1 MSNLTM
7 MANQNSTNSTEYP
20 VDAFPPVLNKLI
32 NSLHTETQIPVEL
45 IGSVTLGAVSLA
57 CQSLIEVIQPH
68 TNMPEPCSLYLMT
81 IAESGEGKTTINKLI
96 MKPFYDFQS
105 DLKKEYEINLASYNS
120 NYDLW
125 KVEQQAL
132 NSNLRKAIRKQSSG
146 ELEKTRIKEHKKSEP
161 KHPKRLTLIYEDI
174 TLKALVEGLGEHP
187 EAGIISDEAVTFFKG
202 DLKNNPGL
210 LNKAWDNE
218 LFDFRRADHEIYQ
231 IKPRLTFSLMSQP
244 DIFNDYINKNINIAR
259 GSGFLSRFIFCNV
272 SKNTSSS
279 IVPINKN
286 NKKYLSN
293 FYERM
298 KTLIDASKEKLK
310 NGDESKVQF
319 NISEEVL
326 QRWNDYR
333 NDIKLKTLENSEWE
347 HIRDIALKA
356 SSNLLRISAILQYIA
371 QEEPHEIS
379 NVALT
384 NSINIINWHLE
395 QACRIF
401 YPKSERYQFEKD
413 VRELYLWIKNRI
425 EQNGGFAFPLNEI
438 EKFGPNRL
446 RRIDKLKPVLEQIIS
461 ETNIEVAQFKPD
473 SCYYVFYVSKERR
486 IIYPKKFNNTSLCT
500 DINRI
505 QSRENTKGRGYK
517 INLPDL

>member
-1 MSNLTM
+1 
-7 MANQNSTNSTEYP
+7 
-20 VDAFPPVLNKLI
+20 
-32 NSLHTETQIPVEL
+32 
-45 IGSVTLGAVSLA
+45 
-57 CQSLIEVIQPH
+57 
-68 TNMPEPCSLYLMT
+68 
-81 IAESGEGKTTINKLI
+81 
-96 MKPFYDFQS
+96 
-105 DLKKEYEINLASYNS
+105 
-120 NYDLW
+120 
-125 KVEQQAL
+125 
-132 NSNLRKAIRKQSSG
+132 
-146 ELEKTRIKEHKKSEP
+146 
-161 KHPKRLTLIYEDI
+161 
-174 TLKALVEGLGEHP
+174 
-187 EAGIISDEAVTFFKG
+187 
-202 DLKNNPGL
+202 
-210 LNKAWDNE
+210 
-218 LFDFRRADHEIYQ
+218 
-231 IKPRLTFSLMSQP
+231 MSQP

-272 SKNTSSS
+272 SKNASS
-279 IVPINKN
+279 ITAPINKN

-425 EQNGGFAFPLNEI
+425 EQNGGFAFPKNEI
-438 EKFGPNRL
+438 EKYGPNRL
-446 RRIDKLKPVLEQIIS
+446 RRIDKLTPILNQLISQTSIQIVGFNR
-461 ETNIEVAQFKPD
+461 E
-473 SCYYVFYVSKERR
+473 SCLYITVQKTDGFY
-486 IIYPKKFNNTSLCT
+486 ITPKKFANSYSQVPVNF
-500 DINRI
+500 I
-505 QSRENTKGRGYK
+505 QSSNNTKGRGYD
-517 INLPDL
+517 INLSGL